1 MAQENDINEQYE
13 NIREKIAEQNAS
25 KLFYDRLIYQ
35 YFKFPKKI
43 TKKDLDDDL
52 DTDWGN

>member
-13 NIREKIAEQNAS
+13 NISEKIAEQNAS

-35 YFKFPKKI
+35 YFKVPKKI

>member
-25 KLFYDRLIYQ
+25 KLFYDRPIYQ
-35 YFKFPKKI
+35 YFKVPKKI